1 MVAPVLGETKPVQG
15 HTAYL
20 AAKPG
25 TESGQC
31 VHTRCGLPSPRH
43 RPGCGMH
50 GPGPRA
56 GGSGCR
62 AGAGLRVLVRL
73 EVECSSLNALPVGP
87 SSASTKQNV
96 GRRNPRKTYV
106 AWVCSSSLDGGSNVL
121 PAGWGPSCSTAP
133 NGHVKPFQPF
143 MPPCQLFKKYEL
155 GET

>member
-20 AAKPG
+20 VAKPG

-106 AWVCSSSLDGGSNVL
+106 AWVCSSFRQRVKCPSSWLGAL
-121 PAGWGPSCSTAP
+121 LQHCPQWPRKAFPAFHATLST
-133 NGHVKPFQPF
+133 VQKI
-143 MPPCQLFKKYEL
+143 
-155 GET
+155 